1 MWKGLKNLGKLEGTQ
16 RAGWECHG
24 PTIFNI
30 SMKVLM
36 GLTEPAVNLAT
47 SCQFQEYFYRDAEIA
62 PGWPEAKIQTQCAWH
77 DHGEQI
83 DSEGP
88 LLLGK
93 NLMSSELMPATATLY
108 FSELMPVTMT
118 LESGL
123 AKATLNFWP
132 KATVSLLKWITE
144 RRKHH

>member
-1 MWKGLKNLGKLEGTQ
+1 M
-16 RAGWECHG
+16 
-24 PTIFNI
+24 
-30 SMKVLM
+30 
-36 GLTEPAVNLAT
+36 
-47 SCQFQEYFYRDAEIA
+47 A
-62 PGWPEAKIQTQCAWH
+62 PGWPEAKIWTQCAWH

-83 DSEGP
+83 DSKGP
-88 LLLGK
+88 LLLGEI
-93 NLMSSELMPATATLY
+93 LMSSELTPATATLSFSELMPATV
-108 FSELMPVTMT
+108 P